1 MFCYAELG
9 APDASGRRSPV
20 DTGRTE
26 EYPADTIIAA
36 IGEIHRHQPVRRAWR
51 RDGCKE
57 SRPVVDASVMTTEA
71 GVCDGRFQKRTGY
84 RC

>member
-1 MFCYAELG
+1 MELG

-36 IGEIHRHQPVRRAWR
+36 IGETIDTSLYADLV
-51 RDGCKE
+51 
-57 SRPVVDASVMTTEA
+57 
-71 GVCDGRFQKRTGY
+71 
-84 RC
+84 